1 MPPSRA
7 HKYEQHD
14 EDGGMKYHTYATSP
28 LKIIAGAMTV
38 MISEETLKRAIF
50 PTVRELK
57 STKLFILQ
65 KLNKPQ
71 SLRFLLAYINLS
83 NIPFSF
89 LMPPQSINS
98 PS

>member
-50 PTVRELK
+50 PTVREK
-57 STKLFILQ
+57 QSTKVFILQ
-65 KLNKPQ
+65 KFSKPQ
-71 SLRFLLAYINLS
+71 GLRFLLLYNLS

-98 PS
+98 PP